1 MNYLGLQEFLAVS
14 PEYNQKKAA
23 TDKSLRN
30 NMILTIIVMFAGLIF
45 GIVLLFSINF
55 IAGAIFLLLFMIVF
69 PIYAVTSE
77 KRRKTDLEKY
87 GNFLY
92 SQYINSL
99 NQQ

>member
-1 MNYLGLQEFLAVS
+1 MSHLGLQDFLAVS

-30 NMILTIIVMFAGLIF
+30 NMILLIIVMFAGIILGIF
-45 GIVLLFSINF
+45 LLFFVDF
-55 IAGAIFLLLFMIVF
+55 IAGAIFILLFMIIF
-69 PIYAVTSE
+69 PIVAVTSE

-92 SQYINSL
+92 SHYINSL